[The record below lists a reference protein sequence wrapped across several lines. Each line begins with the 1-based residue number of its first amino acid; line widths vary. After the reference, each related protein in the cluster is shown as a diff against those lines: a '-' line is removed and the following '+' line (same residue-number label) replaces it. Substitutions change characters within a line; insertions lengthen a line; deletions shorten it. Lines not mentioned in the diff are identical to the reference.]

1 MIGLLSSLEIYVSL
15 MHCAEGNVRAC
26 VALRFIHNVCKF
38 GAHSYQYASGNP
50 EFEVVGLWTGV
61 KAAGGVAAAS
71 LT

>member
-1 MIGLLSSLEIYVSL
+1 
-15 MHCAEGNVRAC
+15 MHCAGGNARVC

-71 LT
+71 LA

>member
-1 MIGLLSSLEIYVSL
+1 
-15 MHCAEGNVRAC
+15 MHCAEGNVRAYG
-26 VALRFIHNVCKF
+26 ALRFMHKASKF

-61 KAAGGVAAAS
+61 KVTGGAAAS

>member
-1 MIGLLSSLEIYVSL
+1 
-15 MHCAEGNVRAC
+15 MHCAEGNVRAY

-50 EFEVVGLWTGV
+50 EFVVVGLWTGV

-71 LT
+71 RT